1 MAAIWKGALSF
12 GLVNIPVALHPAVRK
27 AERLSFRQLDSED
40 LTPIKMQRI
49 NPGTG
54 DVVPWERIVKGY
66 EVSDGNFIVIT
77 PEDFQQAAL
86 PSSRTIDVLAFVPAN
101 EVDVRY
107 CENAY
112 YMVPAKEGHKAYAL
126 LREAVRESGMVG
138 VGKITMRTN
147 SQHLA
152 AVHAVGDALVLG
164 IMRYANEIVPEDE
177 YAFPDGSDLRPQEV
191 KMAEQ
196 LIGNLSESFAP
207 EQYEDDY
214 HANLKQIIEAK
225 AKDEVVS
232 FTEQEEPPATQVID
246 LVARLKESL
255 QQTKGSNSR
264 SGSRSGG
271 STTTAKRTRGSGSA
285 ATASSGARKNA
296 RKSAV
301 RKTTTRRTGGGR
313 RSA

>member
-27 AERLSFRQLDSED
+27 SDRISFRQLDSED
-40 LTPIKMQRI
+40 LTPIRMQRI

-66 EVSDGNFIVIT
+66 EVSEGNFIIIT

-86 PSSRTIDVLAFVPAN
+86 PSSRTIDVLAFVPAT

-112 YMVPAKEGHKAYAL
+112 YMVPAAEGNKAYAL

-138 VGKITMRTN
+138 IGKITMRTN

-152 AVHAVGDALVLG
+152 AVHAVGSALVLG
-164 IMRYANEIVPEDE
+164 IIRYANEVIPEDE
-177 YAFPDGSDLRPQEV
+177 YSFPDSAELRPQEV

-196 LIGNLSESFAP
+196 LIGNLSESFDP
-207 EQYEDDY
+207 GQYQDDY
-214 HANLKQIIEAK
+214 RANLQQIIEAK
-225 AKDEVVS
+225 AKDEVVT
-232 FTEQEEPPATQVID
+232 FAEQQEPPATQVID

-255 QQTKGSNSR
+255 QQTKGS
-264 SGSRSGG
+264 GSRAGTGARKGSGG
-271 STTTAKRTRGSGSA
+271 TTAKRSRATKSTAKKGTAKQA
-285 ATASSGARKNA
+285 ARKAGAR
-296 RKSAV
+296 R
-301 RKTTTRRTGGGR
+301 GQR